1 MVQECAKFHIFLR
14 PTGLTLCIKCQPWE
28 DKKIDVMTSWL
39 ANVIEN
45 DKNYDEKGELR
56 VLLLC
61 RCIKTGED
69 TQIGSD
75 HVIGVV
81 LSAFTSHPAA

>member
-1 MVQECAKFHIFLR
+1 
-14 PTGLTLCIKCQPWE
+14 
-28 DKKIDVMTSWL
+28 MTSWL

-61 RCIKTGED
+61 ICIKEGDDARANPQRQGTG
-69 TQIGSD
+69 
-75 HVIGVV
+75 
-81 LSAFTSHPAA
+81 

>member
-1 MVQECAKFHIFLR
+1 MQECAKFHIFLR
-14 PTGLTLCIKCQPWE
+14 QTRLTLCIKCQPRE
-28 DKKIDVMTSWL
+28 GKKIDVMTSWL

-61 RCIKTGED
+61 ICIKEGDDARANPQRQGTG
-69 TQIGSD
+69 
-75 HVIGVV
+75 
-81 LSAFTSHPAA
+81 

>member
-45 DKNYDEKGELR
+45 DKNYDEKGE
-56 VLLLC
+56 
-61 RCIKTGED
+61 
-69 TQIGSD
+69 
-75 HVIGVV
+75 
-81 LSAFTSHPAA
+81 